1 MTKWLLLVAAVACE
15 VTASLALKGALD
27 RPSLYAVVAVG
38 YLTSLVSLT
47 AVLQRGV
54 PLGVAYGIW
63 GALGVAATAVMSTLI
78 FDESLTGVMVLGMA
92 IVVVGVLTV
101 ELGSH
106 AATRDQRQ
114 RAAR

>member
-1 MTKWLLLVAAVACE
+1 MTKWLLLVSAVAFE

-38 YLTSLVSLT
+38 YLTSLVFLT
-47 AVLQRGV
+47 AVLKRGV

-63 GALGVAATAVMSTLI
+63 GALGVATTAVMSTLI
-78 FDESLTGVMVLGMA
+78 FDEALTGVMVLGMA

-106 AATRDQRQ
+106 AATHDQRH
-114 RAAR
+114 RASR

>member
-1 MTKWLLLVAAVACE
+1 MTKWLLLVSAVAFE

-27 RPSLYAVVAVG
+27 RPSLYAVVTVG
-38 YLTSLVSLT
+38 YLTSLVFLT
-47 AVLQRGV
+47 AVLKRGV

-63 GALGVAATAVMSTLI
+63 GALGVATTAVMSTLI
-78 FDESLTGVMVLGMA
+78 FDEALTGVMVLGMA

-106 AATRDQRQ
+106 AATRDQRH
-114 RAAR
+114 RASR

>member
-1 MTKWLLLVAAVACE
+1 VTKWLLLVAAVACE